1 MQIPGYLEHQAAL
14 KAAGVEEVMVFC
26 VNDGAVMT
34 AWQKDQGADE
44 SLLTFYGDPS
54 GALTKALG
62 MVLDHPG
69 PQGKGLFGRTKR
81 FAAIV
86 KMVWSKRWR
95 SLKEQ
100 MTQRETTTP
109 SRPARRRC
117 SSILPNSPRAS
128 SKPIPSLGVC
138 DVLAAMTCY
147 ISTWM
152 WRRRRV

>member
-14 KAAGVEEVMVFC
+14 KAAGVDEVMVFC

-86 KMVWSKRWR
+86 KNGVVKALEISERPDDPAGDDYPESSCAPSMLEHLA
-95 SLKEQ
+95 SLAKSE
-100 MTQRETTTP
+100 
-109 SRPARRRC
+109 
-117 SSILPNSPRAS
+117 L
-128 SKPIPSLGVC
+128 
-138 DVLAAMTCY
+138 
-147 ISTWM
+147 
-152 WRRRRV
+152 

>member
-1 MQIPGYLEHQAAL
+1 MEHQAAL

-86 KMVWSKRWR
+86 TNGVVKALEISERPDDPAGDDYPE
-95 SLKEQ
+95 SSCA
-100 MTQRETTTP
+100 P
-109 SRPARRRC
+109 SMLEHLAR
-117 SSILPNSPRAS
+117 
-128 SKPIPSLGVC
+128 
-138 DVLAAMTCY
+138 LAK
-147 ISTWM
+147 SEL
-152 WRRRRV
+152 

>member
-86 KMVWSKRWR
+86 KNGVVKALEISERPDDPAGADYPG
-95 SLKEQ
+95 SSCA
-100 MTQRETTTP
+100 P
-109 SRPARRRC
+109 SMLEHLAR
-117 SSILPNSPRAS
+117 
-128 SKPIPSLGVC
+128 
-138 DVLAAMTCY
+138 LAK
-147 ISTWM
+147 SEL
-152 WRRRRV
+152 